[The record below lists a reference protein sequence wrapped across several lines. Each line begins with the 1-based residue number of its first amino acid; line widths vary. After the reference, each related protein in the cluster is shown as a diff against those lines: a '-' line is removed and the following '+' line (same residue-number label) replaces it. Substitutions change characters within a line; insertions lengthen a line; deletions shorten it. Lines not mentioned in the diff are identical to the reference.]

1 MSNNYPENDTVQ
13 KCYDEAK
20 VCRICKASKET
31 LVIYIHW
38 HYMGFSLVVGFLLQ
52 KDVSSPGK
60 GNERFSPKQF

>member
-31 LVIYIHW
+31 LVIYMTLALH
-38 HYMGFSLVVGFLLQ
+38 GF
-52 KDVSSPGK
+52 
-60 GNERFSPKQF
+60 